1 MGLKLEDCL
10 LYAVT
15 DKSWLRGQT
24 LAQQVEAALRGGVTM
39 VQLRE
44 KTLSGQA
51 LEQEAE
57 EILGLCRQYGVPLLI
72 NDDVMLAKKIGADGV
87 HVGQSDMAA
96 AEARSILGND
106 AIIGV
111 TARTVEQALAAE
123 QAGADYLGSGAVFG
137 TSTKK
142 DARPMDPAYF
152 QQICESVSIP
162 VVAIGGIT
170 YDNISRLRGRKMSG
184 FAIVSGIFAAED
196 IEARTRQ
203 LWTEARELCLPG
215 QTERLHGLVQKRRPV
230 VQCITNIVTV
240 NDCANALL
248 AIGASPTM
256 AHHPEEM
263 ADFAAVSDAL
273 VCNMGATESLEA
285 MMAAGLAGKT
295 DASVLSDKSETSDLS
310 VLSGQTDT
318 SALSGKSDTSVLSGS
333 SVKSDTSETSETSE
347 TTAAFGASGAGRPI
361 VIDPVGCASSAFRRR
376 KCLDLIDAVH
386 PACIRGNAS
395 EILALAT
402 DRNTGRGVDDPA
414 VKNVAAP
421 VSEDSG
427 ADRQAGH
434 ASTVPGRKYG
444 LDSDSKTSAASTAP
458 GARSGLDSDSKAS
471 AAAVPT
477 AKSNAIQAAMEL
489 SQRTGAIVTVSGET
503 DYVVSGTRVYE
514 VPGGSAWM
522 SRVTGTGCMLSSL
535 MGAYLAVENSALSA
549 AACCA
554 MMNACA
560 EKAYAE
566 TVRREGGTGT
576 FHIAIMDALSGRIQ

>member
-15 DKSWLRGQT
+15 DTSWLRGQT

-44 KTLSGQA
+44 KTLKGQA

-57 EILGLCRQYGVPLLI
+57 EILGLCRKYGVPLLI

-96 AEARSILGND
+96 AEARSILGEN

-123 QAGADYLGSGAVFG
+123 KAGADYLGSGAVFG

-142 DARPMDPAYF
+142 DAKPMDPAYF

-170 YDNISRLRGRKMSG
+170 YDNIRKLQGRKMSG
-184 FAIVSGIFAAED
+184 FAIVSGIFAAQD

-203 LWTEARELCLPG
+203 LWAEARELCLPG
-215 QTERLHGLVQKRRPV
+215 QAQRLRGILQKRRPV

-263 ADFAAVSDAL
+263 ADFATVSDAL

-285 MMAAGLAGKT
+285 MMAAGLAGKADKSVLT
-295 DASVLSDKSETSDLS
+295 DPSVNPGTPGTSDTSVLSESSVKSGTFDE
-310 VLSGQTDT
+310 
-318 SALSGKSDTSVLSGS
+318 SVLSGS
-333 SVKSDTSETSETSE
+333 SVKSGTSDKSVLSESSVKSETFDTSVLSESSVKTGTFDTSVT
-347 TTAAFGASGAGRPI
+347 FGTSGAVRPI

-395 EILALAT
+395 EIMALAT

-414 VKNVAAP
+414 VKNAAAP
-421 VSEDSG
+421 AAEESG
-427 ADRQAGH
+427 TDR
-434 ASTVPGRKYG
+434 
-444 LDSDSKTSAASTAP
+444 
-458 GARSGLDSDSKAS
+458 KAS
-471 AAAVPT
+471 AAAKVPG
-477 AKSNAIQAAMEL
+477 AKSIAIKSAMEL
-489 SQRTGAIVTVSGET
+489 SRRTGAIITVSGET
-503 DYVVSGTRVYE
+503 DYVVAGTRIYE
-514 VPGGSAWM
+514 VPGGSVWM

-535 MGAYLAVENSALSA
+535 MGAFLAVENSALSA

-554 MMNACA
+554 TMNACA
-560 EKAYAE
+560 EKAYEE
-566 TVRREGGTGT
+566 TVRKEGGTGT
-576 FHIAIMDALSGRIQ
+576 FHIALMDALSGRI